1 MTFDIS
7 YGTTISTITT
17 LVYKYIIIAEVRAFD
32 MQVNGNIIWLAS
44 NIFEV
49 YIVKEFDPAFNDE
62 ENFLTLVTLAVKDI
76 FWIDFNLR

>member
-1 MTFDIS
+1 
-7 YGTTISTITT
+7 
-17 LVYKYIIIAEVRAFD
+17 

-76 FWIDFNLR
+76 F